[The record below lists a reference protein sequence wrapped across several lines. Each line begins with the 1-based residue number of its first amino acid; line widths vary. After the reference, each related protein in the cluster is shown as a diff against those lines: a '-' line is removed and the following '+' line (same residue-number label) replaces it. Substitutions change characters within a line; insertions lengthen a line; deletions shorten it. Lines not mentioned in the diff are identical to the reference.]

1 MDDVLRVTTAC
12 IIKLGDDHEGARAC
26 LEALQ
31 RCRHPQTGET
41 VFPSTVTYS
50 AAISACEKAARADDA
65 LSLFAHL
72 QQHGPDRGVFPNT
85 ITYNAAIS
93 ACEKAGRADDALSLF
108 AHLQQHGPARGVFP
122 STVTYSAAISA
133 CEKAARAD
141 DALSLFAHLQQH
153 GPDRGVFPNTITYS
167 AAISAC
173 EKAGRADDALSLFA
187 HLQQHGAA
195 RGVLPNTITYTA
207 AISACEKGNRRGET
221 GRLLDDGI
229 TAGIF
234 RPSLG
239 FSAGKNMLDLHE
251 NAILISP
258 APSGRPAG
266 AHPAV
271 ARAIFDRLLGQGVID
286 QTTRFVVGQHG
297 QGSLQAAIDACMRQQ
312 GWVPVHPHNA
322 QGRPNIGLLVA
333 APASASADGTGGT
346 STGRP
351 AWASIPAPASAAGA
365 GERDSPAPS
374 PAGTQTHRQP
384 LPGGARQADP
394 PGAGSASAISWADKV
409 RRAPASRK

>member
-41 VFPSTVTYS
+41 
-50 AAISACEKAARADDA
+50 
-65 LSLFAHL
+65 
-72 QQHGPDRGVFPNT
+72 
-85 ITYNAAIS
+85 
-93 ACEKAGRADDALSLF
+93 
-108 AHLQQHGPARGVFP
+108 VFP